1 MSVSEGRVE
10 YPAPIAQIEQVPVQS
25 ASGGVVSIVYFAS
38 VAVAMAGWL
47 LFLGWLLRGL
57 FLTVLNAAIT

>member
-1 MSVSEGRVE
+1 MSMTEGSVE
-10 YPAPIAQIEQVPVQS
+10 YPAPIAEAEQIAPQS
-25 ASGGVVSIVYFAS
+25 ISGRVFSIAYFAS

-57 FLTVLNAAIT
+57 FLAVFNAAMT